1 MGHSAKF
8 RIGTILMGAGL
19 LNQQQLDKALEGQMH
34 GNERVGDTLIRNG
47 VLKAEDLT
55 TPLLVQ
61 EYLGT
66 IESAVKLAAG
76 GRQLLGQLLVE
87 SGHISSEQLDQVI
100 AEQQRSGG
108 KLGEVF
114 KRLGILSE
122 QQLNGLLVFQHNQ
135 DATRD
140 SPLRLGELLVST
152 GRIAREQLEDALL
165 KQKQSDKNI
174 GQVLLEAGYATP
186 ACIQHCISLQKMLTK
201 TVLAAILALGMGAES
216 QAGEMCTFSTQLQ
229 NSAMRAQYIAKVASE
244 TGNMVA
250 YNTHSDGAVVSDAAD
265 DGSVSSFFFGKSGTV
280 KNQGSSTLDSF
291 SQDCLGCH
299 DGLQAS
305 DRKVNYK
312 NTPGQK
318 SHWSQGASEHPI
330 GMNYASYAAM
340 DPQSY
345 KPVSSFGSK
354 MMFVNGRVGCTTCHD
369 PLNSEKNHLAKSDYR
384 SALCLTCHT
393 K

>member
-1 MGHSAKF
+1 MGHSAKY
-8 RIGTILMGAGL
+8 RIGSILVGAGL
-19 LNQQQLDKALEGQMH
+19 LNQHQLDSALEEH
-34 GNERVGDTLIRNG
+34 RRTNERVGDTLIRSG
-47 VLKAEDLT
+47 LLRSEDLT
-55 TPLLVQ
+55 APLLVQ
-61 EYLGT
+61 EHLGS
-66 IESAVKLAAG
+66 IEDAVKLAAG
-76 GRQLLGQLLVE
+76 ERQLFGDLLVQ
-87 SGHISSEQLDQVI
+87 SGHISSEQLDQAI
-100 AEQQRSGG
+100 AEQMRSGE

-114 KRLGILSE
+114 KRLGMLSE
-122 QQLNGLLVFQHNQ
+122 QQLRGLLVFQHNQ
-135 DATRD
+135 DASNN
-140 SPLRLGELLVST
+140 SPLKLGELLVST

-165 KQKQSDKNI
+165 KQKQSDRNLGEI
-174 GQVLLEAGYATP
+174 LLESGYTSP
-186 ACIQHCISLQKMLTK
+186 ACIQHCVSLQKMLTK
-201 TVLAAILALGMGAES
+201 TVLTAILALGMGAES
-216 QAGEMCTFSTQLQ
+216 QAGEMCAFSAQLQ
-229 NSAMRAQYIAKVASE
+229 NSTARAQYVAKVAAE

-250 YNTHSDGAVVSDAAD
+250 YNTTSDSTVVSD
-265 DGSVSSFFFGKSGTV
+265 DGSASTFFFGKSSAV

-305 DRKVNYK
+305 DRKINFK

-318 SHWSQGASEHPI
+318 SHWNQGASEHPV

-369 PLNSEKNHLAKSDYR
+369 PLNPEKSHLAKSDYR